1 MQNTS
6 KTRAR
11 VTQITPEEAA
21 RLRAEGARRVVDASG
36 DWADGGDS
44 HRTAAPTGGGI
55 VARAARAVV
64 GGCRAVVGA
73 ATGAVDA
80 LSRNREQV
88 ILVSKAGAAMVAKWG
103 YDAAVEAIRAE
114 IRRKVTGAFA
124 SSRPKADG

>member
-21 RLRAEGARRVVDASG
+21 RLRAEDARRVVDASG
-36 DWADGGDS
+36 DWADGGS
-44 HRTAAPTGGGI
+44 RAAPTGGGI

-88 ILVSKAGAAMVAKWG
+88 ILASKAGAAMVAKWG

-114 IRRKVTGAFA
+114 IRRKVTGAFTGK
-124 SSRPKADG
+124 PKTEG

>member
-1 MQNTS
+1 MPQPC
-6 KTRAR
+6 RAR

-21 RLRAEGARRVVDASG
+21 RLRADAARCVDATGDWSDANPGARAR
-36 DWADGGDS
+36 
-44 HRTAAPTGGGI
+44 PTSNNVI
-55 VARAARAVV
+55 VRAARAVA

-88 ILVSKAGAAMVAKWG
+88 ILASKAGAAMVAKWG

-124 SSRPKADG
+124 PAKRPAAEG